1 MFDITWI
8 MYSSNLHFLC
18 VLSIHVKVFSKNLT
32 TSEFEIGK
40 FSWIPNVFPPKNRSD
55 TFHLVQQQYKYKTNH
70 LSWYL
75 IFRTISMEFE
85 YIKII
90 LIDNN
95 SIKYVPFIFMVWN
108 KGLAKYQWIQMR
120 NALYVNFLFSFH
132 FKM

>member
-1 MFDITWI
+1 MFDHITWI

-18 VLSIHVKVFSKNLT
+18 VLSILVKAFRKNLT

-40 FSWIPNVFPPKNRSD
+40 FSWIPDVFPQKNRSG
-55 TFHLVQQQYKYKTNH
+55 TCYLLQQQYKYKSNH
-70 LSWYL
+70 LSHNINGIWVY
-75 IFRTISMEFE
+75 
-85 YIKII
+85 KII
-90 LIDNN
+90 LNDNN